1 MNREIRNTVGN
12 AEATLQEKSMVT
24 DITPA
29 HVVALQASLWAGCAS
44 VIYMI
49 SKVPLAT
56 FLDTLRF

>member
-29 HVVALQASLWAGCAS
+29 HVVALQASLWAGYQRKGKLNKAQERVRS
-44 VIYMI
+44 E
-49 SKVPLAT
+49 A
-56 FLDTLRF
+56 